1 MERHWQHGAFGPD
14 VRCSTGTGQQ
24 RKGGCGSLNV
34 NGFLELTGK
43 VWPYSRQCGLVEG
56 SMSLGVGFEVS
67 NAQAR
72 PSVTLFLLPEDPD
85 VELSAPLQHH
95 VCLSCFLS

>member
-1 MERHWQHGAFGPD
+1 MVQSLSMWWFEEKWPHRLICGNAWPIGSGT
-14 VRCSTGTGQQ
+14 VRRYGLV
-24 RKGGCGSLNV
+24 GCGL
-34 NGFLELTGK
+34 G
-43 VWPYSRQCGLVEG
+43 EG

-95 VCLSCFLS
+95 VCLSCFLP